1 MLRPVRVSASDA
13 GCAPV
18 FPPPWGRT
26 LGLPP
31 RVRPAVSTTL
41 ITIERDDL
49 LQLERSMTREWLL
62 TDGLGGYASSTVL
75 LCAARRYHGLLVAP
89 YAGTVKRHV
98 FLSRF
103 EEWFQGGGKAVA
115 LSMGR
120 YAGTYGPLGHQGL
133 ERFELAPLPRWT
145 YRFGRATLVREVL
158 LVRGAQT
165 VLVRYRVGGQQNP
178 VEMRLRPLLPYR
190 PADALTYEN
199 FDLDKRVERLERG
212 IVAQPYA
219 ALPAIAI
226 TTSAPSRFEVD
237 PLWYKGIEY
246 PIDLSRGYEGHED
259 AFTPGEF
266 HVALEDGVDVVVA
279 ATLGEPIADPKA
291 LWEREHAR
299 AVRAAAEVGPDVRSR
314 LAYTA
319 DDFLFRAETGRLA
332 VDAGW
337 PWFGEWGRD
346 SCIALPGLLLSRG
359 RVDECVE
366 ALAGMADFLKD
377 GLVPNVF
384 GRTRAESDY
393 GSADASL
400 WFARAVRLTELAAPD
415 KGAVA
420 RRFLHALREIA
431 ENYARGTGLG
441 LAADASGLLRSG
453 SPELNSTWMDAR
465 ISTGPVTPRDGCAV
479 EINALWC
486 FLLAYLEDLETRVG
500 SAARA
505 KELRVRRER
514 AFAAFLDRF
523 WLAREGYL
531 ADVWKDGVQDRSIRP
546 NMVIAAALE
555 WSPLTPGMRVDV
567 ANCARAELLT
577 PSGLRTLDPRA
588 KAYVGRFA
596 GGPEERD
603 RAYHQGTVWPW
614 LTGFFVEAW
623 LRAHGGGSG
632 ELQFLREL
640 LDGFGEHLERQG
652 LLHVSEVMD
661 GDPPHR
667 PGGTFAQ
674 AWNSGELLRAYALVE
689 RHAAARA
696 DERARA

>member
-1 MLRPVRVSASDA
+1 MSNAL
-13 GCAPV
+13 
-18 FPPPWGRT
+18 
-26 LGLPP
+26 L
-31 RVRPAVSTTL
+31 
-41 ITIERDDL
+41 TIDRDDL

-75 LCAARRYHGLLVAP
+75 LCPARRYHGLLVAP
-89 YAGTVKRHV
+89 FAGTVKRHV

-103 EEWFQGGGKAVA
+103 EEWFQGGGKSVA

-120 YAGTYGPLGHQGL
+120 YGGTYGPLGHQGV
-133 ERFELAPLPRWT
+133 ERFELAPNPRWT
-145 YRFGRATLVREVL
+145 YRFGRATLERELL
-158 LVRGAQT
+158 LVRGERT
-165 VLVRYRVGGQQNP
+165 VLVRYRVTGQQHD

-190 PADALTYEN
+190 EADALTYEN
-199 FDLDKRVERLERG
+199 FDLDKRVERLANG

-226 TTSAPSRFEVD
+226 TVSAPASFEVD
-237 PLWYKGIEY
+237 PLWYKGIEL
-246 PIDLSRGYEGHED
+246 PTDLARGYDGHED
-259 AFTPGEF
+259 NFTPGEF
-266 HVALEDGVDVVVA
+266 RVALASGVDVVVA
-279 ATLGEPIADPKA
+279 ATLGEPIADPMA
-291 LWEREHAR
+291 LWKKEHAR
-299 AVRAAAEVGPDVRSR
+299 VTRAAEAVGSDVRSR

-319 DDFLFRAETGRLA
+319 DDFLYRTEARRLA

-359 RVDECVE
+359 RVEECVE
-366 ALAGMADFLKD
+366 ALAGIAEFLKD

-384 GRTRAESDY
+384 GRTRADSDY

-400 WFARAVRLTELAAPD
+400 WFVRAVRLAELASKD

-420 RRFLHALREIA
+420 RRFLPALREIA
-431 ENYARGTGLG
+431 EHYARGTGLG

-453 SPELNSTWMDAR
+453 SPQLNSTWMDAR
-465 ISTGPVTPRDGCAV
+465 TSQGPVTPRDGCAV

-505 KELRVRRER
+505 KDLRARRER
-514 AFAAFLDRF
+514 AYAAFVDRF
-523 WLAREGYL
+523 WLSREGYL
-531 ADVWKDGVQDRSIRP
+531 ADVWKDGVQDKSIRP
-546 NMVIAAALE
+546 NMVVAAALE
-555 WSPLTPGMRVDV
+555 WSPLTSGMRVDV

-577 PSGLRTLDPRA
+577 PCGLRTLDPRA
-588 KAYVGRFA
+588 KAYVGRY
-596 GGPEERD
+596 GGGCEERD

-614 LTGFFVEAW
+614 LTGYFVEAW
-623 LRAHGGGSG
+623 LRAHGSSAGQR
-632 ELQFLREL
+632 QFLREL

-667 PGGTFAQ
+667 PGGTIAQ
-674 AWNSGELLRAYALVE
+674 AWNSGELLRAYDLIE
-689 RHAAARA
+689 R
-696 DERARA
+696 DPS